1 MKVSRASAHHYNW
14 GDGCDGWVLLPDAG
28 LTIIEEKMPAGTTEQ
43 RHHHEKAR
51 QFFYVLSG
59 TFTMELDG
67 AIHTL
72 QKGEGITIPPG
83 VKHQAMNKSDDV
95 VTFLV
100 ASSPTTH
107 GDRVDEL

>member
-1 MKVSRASAHHYNW
+1 
-14 GDGCDGWVLLPDAG
+14 
-28 LTIIEEKMPAGTTEQ
+28 MPAGTAEQ
-43 RHHHEKAR
+43 RHHHETAR

-72 QKGEGITIPPG
+72 RKGEGITIPPG
-83 VKHQAMNKSDDV
+83 IKHQAMNNSDEQ

-107 GDRVDEL
+107 GDRLGEL